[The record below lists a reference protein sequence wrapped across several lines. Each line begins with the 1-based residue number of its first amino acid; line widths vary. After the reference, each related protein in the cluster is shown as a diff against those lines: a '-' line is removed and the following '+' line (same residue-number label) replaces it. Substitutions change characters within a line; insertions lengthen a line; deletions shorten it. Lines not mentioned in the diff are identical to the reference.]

1 MAEASP
7 VTPVKLFIVTLH
19 RNPEVFD
26 QALNR
31 LMAHWGQTDFVS
43 ESFPFHETNYYEQEM
58 GAGLERRFIS
68 LERLIPPDQIVDV
81 KLQTNRLEQEFASNS
96 SRTINLD
103 PGYLD
108 HYKLVLASAKFG
120 GQKIYM
126 RDGIYAD
133 MTLVMYKGKWEF
145 FAWGFPDFK
154 SGKYDRVLSK
164 IRDLYKAQLS
174 LKPS

>member
-1 MAEASP
+1 MTQISAP
-7 VTPVKLFIVTLH
+7 TPVKLFIVTLH
-19 RNPEVFD
+19 RESDVYD
-26 QALNR
+26 RALGR
-31 LMAHWGQTDFVS
+31 LKPLWGEADFIS
-43 ESFPFHETNYYEQEM
+43 ESFPFDETHYYEQEM
-58 GAGLERRFIS
+58 GTPLERRFIS
-68 LERLIPPDQIVDV
+68 FERLISPDQIVDV
-81 KLQTNRLEQEFASNS
+81 KLQTNLLEQHFARDA

-108 HYKLVLASAKFG
+108 HYKVVLASAKFG

-133 MTLVMYKGKWEF
+133 MTLVMYKGKWES

-174 LKPS
+174 LRPS

>member
-1 MAEASP
+1 MAQVSP
-7 VTPVKLFIVTLH
+7 ATPVKLFIVTLH
-19 RNPEVFD
+19 RNSEVFD

-31 LMAHWGQTDFVS
+31 LKALWGESDFIS
-43 ESFPFHETNYYEQEM
+43 ESFPFDETRYYEQEM
-58 GAGLERRFIS
+58 GPGLERRFLS
-68 LERLIPPDQIVDV
+68 FEPLVQPDQIVDV
-81 KLQTNRLEQEFASNS
+81 KLQTNRLEKEFADGS

-108 HYKLVLASAKFG
+108 HYKVVLPSAKFG

-133 MTLVMYKGKWEF
+133 MTLVMYKGKWES

-154 SGKYDRVLSK
+154 SGRYDRVLSK